1 MWTHEA
7 TTTRI
12 SISLHQLLIIPS
24 FLPSNAAKET
34 TTSSSGAIATTTFGR
49 VGVVSLVRPLI
60 PLVSPLGEPLSDAI
74 KKTVAM
80 PTSSKLSVWFQ
91 EEQEA
96 GDEDEE
102 VIFKIGVAANR
113 YDLLCLEGI
122 AWALRIFIEKE
133 ASPLYTVTSVSP
145 ESILKMHVK
154 PETSLIRPFVV
165 CAVLRGIAFDE
176 ARYNIF
182 IDLQD
187 KLHQNICSAKIYS
200 SWNTKRRTLVA
211 IGTHDLDTIEGPFS
225 YEALP
230 PQEINFVPLKQSD
243 IKLKKFLHII
253 ENSPAYPMIY
263 DRNR

>member
-1 MWTHEA
+1 MKKAVVNQNSSIPLPFAGEVQSTFIHVSRPP
-7 TTTRI
+7 TTT
-12 SISLHQLLIIPS
+12 P
-24 FLPSNAAKET
+24 
-34 TTSSSGAIATTTFGR
+34 SSSTRNGEAGNDLGFRHPPFYPFASEVTAEILQ
-49 VGVVSLVRPLI
+49 VSAPHNLNLPKAVKRAYL
-60 PLVSPLGEPLSDAI
+60 
-74 KKTVAM
+74 
-80 PTSSKLSVWFQ
+80 VWFQ

-154 PETSLIRPFVV
+154 PE
-165 CAVLRGIAFDE
+165 
-176 ARYNIF
+176 
-182 IDLQD
+182 
-187 KLHQNICSAKIYS
+187 
-200 SWNTKRRTLVA
+200 
-211 IGTHDLDTIEGPFS
+211 
-225 YEALP
+225 ALP

-253 ENSPAYPMIY
+253 ENSPVYPVIY